1 MFYELATNA
10 SKYGSLSADGRVVV
24 AWRLDPAAARV
35 MIEWTETDGPP
46 VKAPI
51 EEGFGTGFV
60 KRSIEYELSGT
71 ASVQLDPA
79 GLRWSISFPLE
90 RNVQQRAGQ

>member
-1 MFYELATNA
+1 MWRVEP
-10 SKYGSLSADGRVVV
+10 ADAGETVV
-24 AWRLDPAAARV
+24 
-35 MIEWTETDGPP
+35 IEWTEIDGPP

-71 ASVQLDPA
+71 ATVQLDPV
-79 GLRWSISFPLE
+79 GLRWSISFPLQH
-90 RNVQQRAGQ
+90 NVQQRTGQ